1 GLTVYD
7 GLNLGGHSFLLTAG
21 ATSGSG
27 LVQRFADPAMQ
38 LPDMAPIAYDGI
50 NGGFALYT
58 GLGHD
63 TVNIRSEAAGLFTAL
78 VTGSGDTVTVGS
90 QAPGLGGNLAG
101 ILGDLRV
108 QAAPSQTPQVI
119 LDDSGNTSAAAR
131 QITLGSDP
139 FFGYL
144 VRGLANSSQGRGRVG
159 LQL

>member
-1 GLTVYD
+1 
-7 GLNLGGHSFLLTAG
+7 
-21 ATSGSG
+21 
-27 LVQRFADPAMQ
+27 
-38 LPDMAPIAYDGI
+38 
-50 NGGFALYT
+50 
-58 GLGHD
+58 
-63 TVNIRSEAAGLFTAL
+63 
-78 VTGSGDTVTVGS
+78 
-90 QAPGLGGNLAG
+90 LAG

-159 LQL
+159 LQLNSAVPVSILSGSPNDTFVLHDLTGVPALDIDAGGGANTLDYSAFTAGVTVNLQAGLATGLTGGIVNIHNAIGGSGNDTLIGDGQNNRLTGNG